1 MIEGEKEMK
10 INNIE
15 FQTESIGS
23 AGSDLMITFPQKE
36 FTHFFS
42 TIAIDKPLNIEGY
55 EDYTLVSLLTVN
67 PYGSFILQVAKDID
81 DTQSLEIITGKEFVS
96 ITEAR
101 TLRSTL
107 EKVSKDISDE
117 DSEGAEWLFPLW
129 NGAGI
134 SYKKD
139 DRVQY
144 ENVLYK
150 CLQAHTSQSDWTP
163 DTAVSLWVRV
173 NDPREEFPQW
183 VQPTGA
189 HDAYMKG
196 DKVTYQGK
204 HYESTIDNNVYSPTD
219 YPQGWKEV
227 A

>member
-1 MIEGEKEMK
+1 MK

-15 FQTESIGS
+15 FGIENIGY
-23 AGSDLMITFPQKE
+23 AEDELTIVFPKKE

-42 TIAIDKPLNIEGY
+42 TIALDKPVSIGGY
-55 EDYTLVSLLTVN
+55 DEYTLVSLLTVN

-101 TLRSTL
+101 NLRSTL

-117 DSEGAEWLFPLW
+117 DSEGAEWLFPAW

-150 CLQAHTSQSDWTP
+150 CLQDHTSQSDWTP

-189 HDAYMKG
+189 QDAYSKG
-196 DKVTYQGK
+196 DKVSHNDK
-204 HYESTIDNNVYSPTD
+204 HWISDVDANVWEPGAY
-219 YPQGWKEV
+219 GWTEQ